1 MTGVMTMACS
11 HGFVSQPGM
20 AILASASNVMTNVG
34 MVRISAMTRR
44 LPRWSVGCPSM
55 SDVDSPSAVTLPSI
69 VTPPSV
75 VWDGSANPPSV
86 RSGIAWRASE
96 LGNSRNNAQVAMDAA
111 TIDTAAKNRSNP
123 IVSLRV
129 GLMHFAFG

>member
-1 MTGVMTMACS
+1 MTGVMTMACG

-69 VTPPSV
+69 VTPPSMLK
-75 VWDGSANPPSV
+75 SAEREMHHEEAN
-86 RSGIAWRASE
+86 RRQAESE
-96 LGNSRNNAQVAMDAA
+96 RKLQEQSKVLSALMSIGVGDHYGRC
-111 TIDTAAKNRSNP
+111 SNP
-123 IVSLRV
+123 WHTHGSSK
-129 GLMHFAFG
+129 A